1 MNIAFFLTPK
11 ANVCHMLSTISIAK
25 GIDILR
31 ECGYTAVPV
40 IDKSGAYIGVASEGD
55 FLWHLLDAGGKKV
68 ESVGEI
74 INKDKYRAV
83 PITATMDELL
93 DQALAQNFVPV
104 VDDREILIG
113 IITRRELI
121 KYLYQ
126 TYAQKKA

>member
-25 GIDILR
+25 GIDVLR

-104 VDDREILIG
+104 VDDRGLFMG
-113 IITRRELI
+113 IVTRKDII
-121 KYLYQ
+121 KNMIK
-126 TYAQKKA
+126 TAHEAK

>member
-1 MNIAFFLTPK
+1 MNSAFFLTPK

-104 VDDREILIG
+104 VDDRGLFMG
-113 IITRRELI
+113 IVTRKDII
-121 KYLYQ
+121 KNMIK
-126 TYAQKKA
+126 TAHEAK

>member
-68 ESVGEI
+68 ETVGEI

-104 VDDREILIG
+104 VDDRGLFMG
-113 IITRRELI
+113 IVTRKDII
-121 KYLYQ
+121 KNMIK
-126 TYAQKKA
+126 TAHEAK

>member
-11 ANVCHMLSTISIAK
+11 ANDCHMLSTISIAK

-104 VDDREILIG
+104 VDDRGLFMG
-113 IITRRELI
+113 IVTRKDII
-121 KYLYQ
+121 KNMIK
-126 TYAQKKA
+126 TAHEAK

>member
-74 INKDKYRAV
+74 INKDKYRAE

-93 DQALAQNFVPV
+93 DQALAQIFVPV
-104 VDDREILIG
+104 VDDWWLIMG
-113 IITRRELI
+113 IVTRKDIIKNMIITAHEA
-121 KYLYQ
+121 K
-126 TYAQKKA
+126 

>member
-11 ANVCHMLSTISIAK
+11 ANVCHMLSTISIAR

-68 ESVGEI
+68 ETVGEI

-104 VDDREILIG
+104 VDDRGLFMG
-113 IITRRELI
+113 IVTRKDII
-121 KYLYQ
+121 KNMIK
-126 TYAQKKA
+126 TAHEAK

>member
-11 ANVCHMLSTISIAK
+11 ANVCHMRSTISIAK

-68 ESVGEI
+68 ETVGEI

-104 VDDREILIG
+104 VDDRGLFMG
-113 IITRRELI
+113 IVTRKDII
-121 KYLYQ
+121 KNMIK
-126 TYAQKKA
+126 TAHEAK

>member
-104 VDDREILIG
+104 VDDRGLFMG
-113 IITRRELI
+113 IVTRKDII
-121 KYLYQ
+121 KNMIK
-126 TYAQKKA
+126 TAHKAK

>member
-11 ANVCHMLSTISIAK
+11 ASVCHMLSTISIAK

-104 VDDREILIG
+104 VDDRGLFMG
-113 IITRRELI
+113 IVTRKDII
-121 KYLYQ
+121 KNMIK
-126 TYAQKKA
+126 TAHEAK

>member
-11 ANVCHMLSTISIAK
+11 ANVCHMLSTISIAR

-68 ESVGEI
+68 ETVGEI
-74 INKDKYRAV
+74 INKEKYRAV

-104 VDDREILIG
+104 VDDRGLFMG
-113 IITRRELI
+113 IVTRKDII
-121 KYLYQ
+121 KNMIK
-126 TYAQKKA
+126 TAHEAK

>member
-55 FLWHLLDAGGKKV
+55 FLWHLLDADGKKV

-104 VDDREILIG
+104 VDDRGLFMG
-113 IITRRELI
+113 IVTRKDII
-121 KYLYQ
+121 KNMIK
-126 TYAQKKA
+126 TAHEAK

>member
-104 VDDREILIG
+104 VDDRGLFMG
-113 IITRRELI
+113 IVTRKDII
-121 KYLYQ
+121 KNMIK
-126 TYAQKKA
+126 TAHEAK

>member
-68 ESVGEI
+68 ETVGEI
-74 INKDKYRAV
+74 INREKYRAV

-104 VDDREILIG
+104 VDDRGLFMG
-113 IITRRELI
+113 IVTRKDII
-121 KYLYQ
+121 KNMIK
-126 TYAQKKA
+126 TAHEAK

>member
-1 MNIAFFLTPK
+1 
-11 ANVCHMLSTISIAK
+11 MLSTISIAK

-104 VDDREILIG
+104 VDDRGLFMG
-113 IITRRELI
+113 IVTRKDII
-121 KYLYQ
+121 KNMIK
-126 TYAQKKA
+126 TAHKAK